1 MRALPAIMADAAHII
16 LSSANRSL
24 TGRLLIDEEVLREN
38 GVTEFEHYRFA
49 PDSSDKLMTD
59 LFID

>member
-1 MRALPAIMADAAHII
+1 MADAAHVI

-24 TGRLLIDEEVLREN
+24 TGRLLIDEEILREN